1 MYDITPSVLG
11 ITVTSGAAG
20 GLAVTG
26 AGVGWYLTVAVLLIA
41 LGLMLV
47 RLGHR
52 RRALDA

>member
-11 ITVTSGAAG
+11 VTVTTTAAG

-26 AGVGWYLTVAVLLIA
+26 MGVGWYLTVGVLLVV

-52 RRALDA
+52 RRALQS

>member
-11 ITVTSGAAG
+11 VTVTTTTAG

-26 AGVGWYLTVAVLLIA
+26 AGIGWYFTVAVLLIVT
-41 LGLMLV
+41 GLMLV

-52 RRALDA
+52 RRALQT